1 MINKF
6 LTLALL
12 FVTLNSFSQENWE
25 TTVKAGINCSF
36 PGKGAS
42 YSGSQIYFGALGGLE
57 QTYYFDNS
65 IFSVQSGLEYDYIGV
80 ASVIV
85 GNGNTGNGTLS
96 RSNANYLSVP
106 LHLKCLISQRW
117 GALAGASYR
126 FGISDRQSGSST
138 VTDDISLDAG
148 FFYKMKNIRFNL
160 VYQHGLNEPNSGS
173 QMIQLKNRTI
183 SFSVSTPVW
192 KN

>member
-6 LTLALL
+6 LTLTLL
-12 FVTLNSFSQENWE
+12 FITLNSFGQENWE
-25 TTVKAGINCSF
+25 TTIKAGINCSF

-42 YSGSQIYFGALGGLE
+42 YSGNQIYFGALGGLE

-80 ASVIV
+80 ASVTY

-106 LHLKCLISQRW
+106 LHLKCLINQRW
-117 GALAGASYR
+117 GALA
-126 FGISDRQSGSST
+126 
-138 VTDDISLDAG
+138 
-148 FFYKMKNIRFNL
+148 
-160 VYQHGLNEPNSGS
+160 
-173 QMIQLKNRTI
+173 
-183 SFSVSTPVW
+183 
-192 KN
+192 

>member
-6 LTLALL
+6 LVLTLL
-12 FVTLNSFSQENWE
+12 FITLNSFSQENWE

-36 PGKGAS
+36 PSKGAS
-42 YSGSQIYFGALGGLE
+42 YSGNQIYIGALGGLE

-65 IFSVQSGLEYDYIGV
+65 IFSVQSGLGYDYIGV

-85 GNGNTGNGTLS
+85 GNGTPGNGTLS

-106 LHLKCLISQRW
+106 LHLKCLINQQW

-126 FGISDRQSGSST
+126 FGISDRQSGSRT
-138 VTDDISLDAG
+138 GTDDVSLDAG

-160 VYQHGLNEPNSGS
+160 VYQHGLNEPNSGY
-173 QMIQLKNRTI
+173 QMLQSKNRTI